1 MQTLNK
7 IQQREVAHALA
18 RLPILGADYAARCI
32 SALHRAAA
40 RDSQKRELY
49 AIAQSYKL
57 TQSAEFII

>member
-7 IQQREVAHALA
+7 AQKREVAHALA

-32 SALHRAAA
+32 SALHRAAR

-49 AIAQSYKL
+49 AIAQSHNL
-57 TQSAEFII
+57 IQSADFII